1 MFGDIDIDVP
11 PSFSPTRLFPWT
23 RAAVVR
29 DGEYTQHPCGVYPQE
44 IPADPLTGLAAIPYD
59 AAEELGYF
67 KIDFL
72 HLHVYQHFQTRAEI
86 DQLIAKDPDW
96 QLLLIQ
102 SNHKKLFQV
111 ANHSDLIL
119 KLKPASVE
127 DLADLMA
134 LIRPGR
140 RQLIP
145 LYMKSKQMARQ
156 VLWNSTDQGYTFK
169 RSHALSYAYVLI
181 LQLHLIEQGRL

>member
-1 MFGDIDIDVP
+1 MFGDVDIDVP
-11 PSFSPTRLFPWT
+11 PSFSPVKLFPWT

-44 IPADPLTGLAAIPYD
+44 IPVDPLSGLAAMPYD

-72 HLHVYQHFQTRAEI
+72 HLHVYQHFEKREEI
-86 DQLIAKDPDW
+86 DALIAVEPDW
-96 QLLLIQ
+96 SLLLD
-102 SNHKKLFQV
+102 SVNHKKLFQV
-111 ANHSDLIL
+111 ANHGELIL
-119 KLKPASVE
+119 KLKPTSVE

-156 VLWNSTDQGYTFK
+156 VLWSTTDQGYSFK

-181 LQLHLIEQGRL
+181 LQLHLIKQGRL